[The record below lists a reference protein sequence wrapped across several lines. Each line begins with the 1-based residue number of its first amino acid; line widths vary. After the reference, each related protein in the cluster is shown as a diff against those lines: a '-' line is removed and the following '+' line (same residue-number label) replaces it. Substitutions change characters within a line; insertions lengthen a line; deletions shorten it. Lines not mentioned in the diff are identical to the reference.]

1 MKIDAR
7 VMLVLACAT
16 LNGCGLFNIFNRDPL
31 PPRELYRLHLADSGV
46 PLQPLNGGAQL
57 LAGSVAITPYQTPG
71 LYGEH
76 GIVFRQ
82 GTSSYS
88 AYPSKEWAVPLG
100 EMLGA
105 LTESVFE
112 RAPISQEQA
121 VYDPPSRN
129 SHSYLWRATVREF
142 EEVNVGQSVSIAVR
156 IDARLVRTVDDSLI
170 WTGSAQLEK
179 PIPNPTMEN
188 IVKGLSDAAIEVINK
203 LGVQAVTELRGSASS
218 AAAAKPAP

>member
-1 MKIDAR
+1 MHRAA
-7 VMLVLACAT
+7 LALACLA
-16 LNGCGLFNIFNRDPL
+16 LSGCGLLNIFNREPL
-31 PPRELYRLHLADSGV
+31 PPRELYRLHMAESGV
-46 PLQPLNGGAQL
+46 PVQAVNGGAQL

-71 LYGEH
+71 LYGER

-142 EEVNVGQSVSIAVR
+142 EEVNVGQNVSVAVR
-156 IDARLVRTVDDSLI
+156 IDARLTRTLDDSLI
-170 WTGSAQLEK
+170 WNGSARLEK

-188 IVKGLSDAAIEVINK
+188 IVAGLSDAAIEVINK
-203 LGVQAVTELRGSASS
+203 LGVQAVAELRGSASS
-218 AAAAKPAP
+218 TAAKPTP